1 MVRLRRE
8 DRPAVPP
15 AREGDRPRRAS
26 SAQAGSARD
35 DLPGLDRRA
44 QLLAGRV
51 RPQDGIRLQRGGG
64 DGGRPDPGSAQPD
77 AEEAQAPAR
86 RRLPR
91 ASERQLRRR
100 TRRVEGPRLD
110 QRDQRVDR
118 PPRLE
123 VQHAG
128 AGARRRDGDRQRAR
142 LRGWRRRCP
151 ARLRPHERE
160 GPLDVPDRPTD
171 RSRADDLHRRREG
184 VHRDHRR
191 RHADVLGR
199 RPRLAAAG
207 VRDRR
212 EQDRVAE
219 AALDVVLRARSRRR
233 PRRTATT
240 AAAPTRSVAAATTAR
255 AQGADPDRR
264 RSRLADVL
272 DAVHVEPGQRRR
284 PGCLRRLARRRSAGR
299 ARPLRPA
306 ARDRQRRP
314 LRLARRLDARPA
326 PSRDRRRRLPREGR
340 RTGTH
345 RRASSARFGAPR
357 AGSASRTGSAV
368 SP

>member
-1 MVRLRRE
+1 MKWWR
-8 DRPAVPP
+8 
-15 AREGDRPRRAS
+15 
-26 SAQAGSARD
+26 
-35 DLPGLDRRA
+35 
-44 QLLAGRV
+44 QLLPSNNQWEYDVAQPPLVYNTKIGGQTRRV
-51 RPQDGIRLQRGGG
+51 VSVATKEGTWFAFDARTGQPFHQRVKVIDRVEHPPLKPGQPVTIFPGSIGGLNYSPAAFDPKTELRLQRGRG

-91 ASERQLRRR
+91 ASERQLRRGA
-100 TRRVEGPRLD
+100 RRVEGPRLD

-151 ARLRPHERE
+151 ARLRPHQRE
-160 GPLDVPDRPTD
+160 GPLDVPDRPPD

-219 AALDVVLRARSRRR
+219 AALDVVGPSPSRRR
-233 PRRTATT
+233 PRR
-240 AAAPTRSVAAATTAR
+240 
-255 AQGADPDRR
+255 RR
-264 RSRLADVL
+264 PPRLL
-272 DAVHVEPGQRRR
+272 PHVPSPRRR
-284 PGCLRRLARRRSAGR
+284 PPRARR
-299 ARPLRPA
+299 
-306 ARDRQRRP
+306 
-314 LRLARRLDARPA
+314 
-326 PSRDRRRRLPREGR
+326 
-340 RTGTH
+340 
-345 RRASSARFGAPR
+345 
-357 AGSASRTGSAV
+357 GS
-368 SP
+368 